1 MNACILNTEK
11 CNDNKLP
18 QSPIFAHYILTSSF
32 YDVDRNYT
40 TVRKK
45 TLRNYD
51 RDVILNIL
59 QNTEYGKYKNS
70 TLIISS

>member
-45 TLRNYD
+45 TLRNHD
-51 RDVILNIL
+51 QDVIQSICKILNMGNI
-59 QNTEYGKYKNS
+59 KNS
-70 TLIISS
+70 TMIISS